1 MKQYLSNP
9 TVRLAGRAVVAGVA
23 AALASY
29 HQSGGVILWH
39 GLLVAFVLAFA
50 EVFTPLNQLVG
61 AFTGTAQPPKPTQL
75 PAPPPTPPAP

>member
-9 TVRLAGRAVVAGVA
+9 NVRLAGRAVVAGVA

-50 EVFTPLNQLVG
+50 EVFTPLNAIVG
-61 AFTGTAQPPKPTQL
+61 AFTQPTPTPVTAAPPAAP
-75 PAPPPTPPAP
+75 PAPPAP